1 MSVDSNSVFGHEEPP
16 LRRFLFS
23 SNDAKTE
30 RDTENSLKQTASLQ
44 NSSTSAS
51 TSKINSSSVGPT
63 DASLA
68 KNQLSGHNLALAQI
82 KPSSGFPLQSSTAV
96 AHSSLSQPTMWQ
108 PSPEDLTV
116 ERSPL
121 ELLLQ
126 SAQANVQR
134 TLADQ
139 VTPVRLAGHLS
150 VLVVAA
156 FILFISR
163 IAIPNWDISI
173 RSLPTA
179 SLEDASLSSG
189 GAVTRI
195 SQMLAGQDPNL
206 TFASTSLQRAV
217 VPFTIIPEQPQPG
230 IQSYSV
236 QPGDTVMAI
245 AQKFGLKPESI
256 QWANPDLEL
265 NPDLLRIGDQ
275 LEILPVDGA
284 LHRVKPGDTLST
296 IAQEYKVSV
305 DDIVGFGANEITDA
319 NVPLVSGAQL
329 IIPNGVKPQVA
340 VQVFAYNG
348 APTTAVKGSGSFV
361 WPTSGSVTQ
370 RFWSGHPG
378 IDIGSWTGAP
388 VKAVD
393 GGHVVVAQTGWNSG
407 YGNHV
412 IIDHGNGF
420 ASLYAHLSSF
430 YVRVGE
436 NVTQGQQIGAVG
448 NTGNS
453 TGPHL
458 HLEIR
463 YQGSPRNPFSY
474 LN

>member
-1 MSVDSNSVFGHEEPP
+1 
-16 LRRFLFS
+16 
-23 SNDAKTE
+23 
-30 RDTENSLKQTASLQ
+30 
-44 NSSTSAS
+44 
-51 TSKINSSSVGPT
+51 
-63 DASLA
+63 
-68 KNQLSGHNLALAQI
+68 
-82 KPSSGFPLQSSTAV
+82 
-96 AHSSLSQPTMWQ
+96 MWQ

-163 IAIPNWDISI
+163 IEIPNWDISI

-230 IQSYSV
+230 IQAYSV

-319 NVPLVSGAQL
+319 NAPLVSGAQL

-370 RFWSGHPG
+370 R
-378 IDIGSWTGAP
+378 
-388 VKAVD
+388 
-393 GGHVVVAQTGWNSG
+393 
-407 YGNHV
+407 
-412 IIDHGNGF
+412 
-420 ASLYAHLSSF
+420 
-430 YVRVGE
+430 
-436 NVTQGQQIGAVG
+436 
-448 NTGNS
+448 
-453 TGPHL
+453 
-458 HLEIR
+458 
-463 YQGSPRNPFSY
+463 
-474 LN
+474 